1 MNNRRQ
7 FLETVAVTS
16 LGMTALGA
24 QAQSAAWPSQALKI
38 IVPFPAGGTSDVI
51 ARLISVPLSEILKT
65 PVVVENRTGANG
77 SVGAGVVAQSSD
89 SHTMLLSD
97 MSSVAT
103 APLIIKDLP
112 FKPTDLQ
119 GVTMLA
125 YSPHMLV
132 AAPSQPFSNLKE
144 MIEFGKKNKI
154 NVSFFISLCA
164 QRISGTKVYHCLYIA
179 AQGVR

>member
-16 LGMTALGA
+16 LGMTALGVSSQV
-24 QAQSAAWPSQALKI
+24 QAQSAAWPSQVLKI

-51 ARLISVPLSEILKT
+51 ARLISVPLGEILKT
-65 PVVVENRTGANG
+65 QVVVENRTGANG

-103 APLIIKDLP
+103 APDHVGLL
-112 FKPTDLQ
+112 TAHA
-119 GVTMLA
+119 GGCA
-125 YSPHMLV
+125 V
-132 AAPSQPFSNLKE
+132 AA
-144 MIEFGKKNKI
+144 
-154 NVSFFISLCA
+154 V
-164 QRISGTKVYHCLYIA
+164 
-179 AQGVR
+179 

>member
-24 QAQSAAWPSQALKI
+24 QAQSAAWPSQVLKI

-51 ARLISVPLSEILKT
+51 ARLISVPLGEILKT
-65 PVVVENRTGANG
+65 QVVVENRTGANG

-97 MSSVAT
+97 MSS
-103 APLIIKDLP
+103 D
-112 FKPTDLQ
+112 
-119 GVTMLA
+119 
-125 YSPHMLV
+125 
-132 AAPSQPFSNLKE
+132 
-144 MIEFGKKNKI
+144 
-154 NVSFFISLCA
+154 SLMGCD
-164 QRISGTKVYHCLYIA
+164 T
-179 AQGVR
+179 